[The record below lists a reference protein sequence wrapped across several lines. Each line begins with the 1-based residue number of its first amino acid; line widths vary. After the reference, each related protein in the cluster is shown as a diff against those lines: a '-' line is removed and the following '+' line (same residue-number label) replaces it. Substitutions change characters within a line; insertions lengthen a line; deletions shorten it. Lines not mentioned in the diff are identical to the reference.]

1 MRLVRTSTDLCKRVL
16 AIDTATRYAGLALL
30 DETGVISEQTWRS
43 ENNHSVELIP
53 AVARMLSQ
61 QKLKAQS
68 LTGIA
73 VATGPG
79 SFTGLR
85 IGMSV
90 AKGLCLALGI
100 PIVGIPTLDIITY
113 AVGDPGGRVLA
124 VLEAGRGRICV
135 GAYHFEEGLPVQEGE
150 TKLVSISA
158 WTVEAD
164 KPVLLAGEVSAELA
178 QRLFEQANA
187 HNIAVS
193 SLAGSLRRAG
203 YLAELAWE
211 RLCQGKTD
219 DLDTLAPVYAPSRA
233 RVDGAHRSTPGQS

>member
-16 AIDTATRYAGLALL
+16 AIDTATRYASLALL

-43 ENNHSVELIP
+43 ENNHSVELMP
-53 AVARMLSQ
+53 ALARMLSQ
-61 QKLKAQS
+61 QKLKPQS
-68 LTGIA
+68 LTGVA

-90 AKGLCLALGI
+90 AKGLCLALGV

-158 WTVEAD
+158 WTVKAD
-164 KPVLLAGEVSAELA
+164 KPVLVAGEVSAELA

-187 HNIAVS
+187 HNIAVA

-233 RVDGAHRSTPGQS
+233 RLDGAPRSTPGQS

>member
-1 MRLVRTSTDLCKRVL
+1 MLL
-16 AIDTATRYAGLALL
+16 AIDTATRYASLALY
-30 DETGVISEQTWRS
+30 DEMGVISEQTWRS

-61 QKLKAQS
+61 QKLKPQS

-135 GAYHFEEGLPVQEGE
+135 GAYHFEKGLPVQEGE

-164 KPVLLAGEVSAELA
+164 KPVLVAGEVSAELA
-178 QRLFEQANA
+178 RRLFEQANA

-211 RLCQGKTD
+211 RLCAGKVD
-219 DLDTLAPVYAPSRA
+219 DLDTLGPTYAPSRA
-233 RVDGAHRSTPGQS
+233 RVTGAPRSTPGDS

>member
-1 MRLVRTSTDLCKRVL
+1 MLL
-16 AIDTATRYAGLALL
+16 AIDTATRYASLALY
-30 DETGVISEQTWRS
+30 DEMGVISEQTWRS

-61 QKLKAQS
+61 QKLKPQS

-73 VATGPG
+73 IATGPG

-113 AVGDPGGRVLA
+113 AVGDPGGQVLA

-135 GAYHFEEGLPVQEGE
+135 GAYRFEKGLPIQEGE
-150 TKLVSISA
+150 TKLVSISG

-164 KPVLLAGEVSAELA
+164 KPVLVAGEVSAELA
-178 QRLFEQANA
+178 RRLFEQANA

-211 RLCQGKTD
+211 RLCAGKVD
-219 DLDTLAPVYAPSRA
+219 DLDTLGPIYAPSRA
-233 RVDGAHRSTPGQS
+233 RVNGATSSTPGDS

>member
-1 MRLVRTSTDLCKRVL
+1 MLL
-16 AIDTATRYAGLALL
+16 AIDTATRYASLALY
-30 DETGVISEQTWRS
+30 DEMGVISEQTWRS

-61 QKLKAQS
+61 QKLKPQS

-100 PIVGIPTLDIITY
+100 PVVGIPTLDIITY

-135 GAYHFEEGLPVQEGE
+135 GAYHFEKGLPVQEGE
-150 TKLVSISA
+150 TKLVSISG

-164 KPVLLAGEVSAELA
+164 KPVLVAGEVSAELA
-178 QRLFEQANA
+178 RRLFGQANA

-211 RLCQGKTD
+211 RLCAGKVD
-219 DLDTLAPVYAPSRA
+219 DLDTLGPIYAPSRA
-233 RVDGAHRSTPGQS
+233 RVNGAARSTPGDS

>member
-1 MRLVRTSTDLCKRVL
+1 MLL
-16 AIDTATRYAGLALL
+16 AIDTATRYASLALY
-30 DETGVISEQTWRS
+30 DEMGVISEQTWRS

-61 QKLKAQS
+61 QKLKPQS

-135 GAYHFEEGLPVQEGE
+135 GAYHFEKGLPVQEGE
-150 TKLVSISA
+150 TKLVSISG

-164 KPVLLAGEVSAELA
+164 KPVLVAGEVSAELA
-178 QRLFEQANA
+178 RRLFGQANA

-211 RLCQGKTD
+211 RVCAGKVD
-219 DLDTLAPVYAPSRA
+219 DLDTLGPVYAPSRA
-233 RVDGAHRSTPGQS
+233 RVNGAASSTPGDS

>member
-1 MRLVRTSTDLCKRVL
+1 MLL
-16 AIDTATRYAGLALL
+16 AIDTATRYASLALY
-30 DETGVISEQTWRS
+30 DEMGVISEQTWRS

-61 QKLKAQS
+61 QKLKPQS

-135 GAYHFEEGLPVQEGE
+135 GAYHFEKGLPVQEGE
-150 TKLVSISA
+150 TKLVSISG

-164 KPVLLAGEVSAELA
+164 KPVLVAGEVSAELA
-178 QRLFEQANA
+178 RRLFGQANA

-211 RLCQGKTD
+211 RLCAGKVD
-219 DLDTLAPVYAPSRA
+219 DLDTLGPVYAPSRA
-233 RVDGAHRSTPGQS
+233 RVNGAASSTPGDS